1 MDEVIFEEFKG
12 TGNMELQ
19 LDRSLSNK
27 RMYPA
32 IDLTKSSTRRE
43 ELLLEDGIMSRM
55 RMLRKHL
62 ADMKPDEAMSFLRQ
76 HMNGTAT
83 NEEFLVTM
91 NG

>member
-1 MDEVIFEEFKG
+1 
-12 TGNMELQ
+12 
-19 LDRSLSNK
+19 
-27 RMYPA
+27 
-32 IDLTKSSTRRE
+32 
-43 ELLLEDGIMSRM
+43 MSRM

-62 ADMKPDEAMSFLRQ
+62 ADMKPDEAMSFLGQ